1 MIALFKSVSTELF
14 FKLFFNLTGLNFCLF
29 DYTLNTKH
37 QENRHIISN
46 CIFMRINA
54 ENINFDT

>member
-1 MIALFKSVSTELF
+1 MIASFKSVSTE
-14 FKLFFNLTGLNFCLF
+14 LFFNLTGLNFCLF

-46 CIFMRINA
+46 CIFMRNINA